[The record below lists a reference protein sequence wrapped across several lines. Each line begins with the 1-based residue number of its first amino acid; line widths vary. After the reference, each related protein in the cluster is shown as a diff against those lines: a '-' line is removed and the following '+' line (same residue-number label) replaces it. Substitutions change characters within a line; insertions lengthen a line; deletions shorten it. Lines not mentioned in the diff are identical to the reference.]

1 MVKSRDGGW
10 QKLLDGHIHSRH
22 AFHRPRAVC
31 QTPGGVVVVWSM
43 LKKNETVVIG
53 YKLAPD
59 DDEIVGQE
67 YEGRPSISF

>member
-1 MVKSRDGGW
+1 MKGD
-10 QKLLDGHIHSRH
+10 Q
-22 AFHRPRAVC
+22 AFLSEGNNGFYYPRL
-31 QTPGGVVVVWSM
+31 WSM

-67 YEGRPSISF
+67 YDGRPSISF